1 METNPLLEQLKQP
14 DVQAALVSLLQ
25 KLPTYEENLQAIGNV
40 VSFGQAVLQDQQAI
54 QKYDDLV
61 RSYNLNLETV
71 EALVGLLEKLP
82 KLLQMINQL
91 EDLLDFA
98 TAVLA
103 DQQTID
109 YATASIQSYTE
120 PVVEKGKQ
128 GLSLVKEI
136 QQQAEA
142 TKEPVKLFT
151 IMKWLKDP
159 SVQKSL
165 KYVQATL
172 QVLNKKSN

>member
-1 METNPLLEQLKQP
+1 M
-14 DVQAALVSLLQ
+14 
-25 KLPTYEENLQAIGNV
+25 
-40 VSFGQAVLQDQQAI
+40 
-54 QKYDDLV
+54 
-61 RSYNLNLETV
+61 

-91 EDLLDFA
+91 ENVLDFA

-109 YATASIQSYTE
+109 YATASIQSYAE

-142 TKEPVKLFT
+142 TTEPVKLFT
-151 IMKWLKDP
+151 IMKWLKEP
-159 SVQKSL
+159 SVQQSL

-172 QVLNKKSN
+172 QVLNKQSN